1 MLAAVPMRG
10 LCRERRKGIGVELH
24 SEGESF
30 RKAHV
35 LRAPD
40 GSAATLLVLR
50 RRTFVWLTFSGAEKT
65 SVTMSVAETDDVIDT
80 LSAARGGKR

>member
-1 MLAAVPMRG
+1 
-10 LCRERRKGIGVELH
+10 LH

-50 RRTFVWLTFSGAEKT
+50 RRRFVWLTFSGAEKT
-65 SVTMSVAETDDVIDT
+65 SVTTSDTETDDLIET
-80 LSAARGGKR
+80 LATARGRRE